1 MIRVLVTVALVLGI
15 GMPSALAADDKALA
29 VLNAALVER
38 DVLPRMD
45 RFSEATALLVP
56 AADAYCAALSA
67 TGLDT
72 LKRAYNGAADAWQG
86 IQHFRFGPMELL
98 LRTQRVAFWP
108 DPRNAVGRQLAEV
121 IAARDSAA
129 LTPQAFAQGRVTIQ
143 GLPAMERLLYD
154 DGAVAKLESGPEA
167 GFRCEMLRAIARN
180 LAGIGADMRGE
191 WRDGAKSYARVM
203 TTYGPGN
210 HYRTAQEAT
219 LDLFKSL
226 YTAVEIVADH
236 KLGKPLGASLAD
248 ARPALAESAR
258 SGRSMRNVQLDLEA
272 GAALYQAGIDAYVR
286 DVAKH
291 PALALAIAQGF
302 DKTIADAKVVSVPVE
317 VAVRDSSRR
326 AAAEKTQ
333 REAATLKTLL
343 AQKLSPALGIPVGFN
358 ALDGD

>member
-1 MIRVLVTVALVLGI
+1 MMRAFMAVVLVLGFWT
-15 GMPSALAADDKALA
+15 PLASAADDKALA
-29 VLNAALVER
+29 ALNATLVER

-45 RFSEATALLVP
+45 RFAEATAALVP
-56 AADAYCAALSA
+56 ATDAYCAGPNAA
-67 TGLDT
+67 GLDA

-86 IQHFRFGPMELL
+86 VQHFRFGPMELL

-154 DGAVAKLESGPEA
+154 DSAVAKLENGPEA

-180 LAGIGADMRGE
+180 LAGIGADMRRE
-191 WRDGAKSYARVM
+191 WRDGAKPYARVM
-203 TTYGPGN
+203 TTYGPDA
-210 HYRTAQEAT
+210 HYRSAQEAT

-236 KLGKPLGASLAD
+236 KLGKPLGTSLAD
-248 ARPALAESAR
+248 ARPALAEAVR
-258 SGRSMRNVQLDLEA
+258 SGRSLRNVQLDLEA
-272 GAALYQAGIDAYVR
+272 GAALYRVGMEAYVR
-286 DVAKH
+286 DVAKD
-291 PALALAIAQGF
+291 PALAGQIAQAF
-302 DKTIADAKVVSVPVE
+302 DKAVADAKAIPMPVE
-317 VAVRDSSRR
+317 AAVRDSSGR
-326 AAAEKTQ
+326 AAVEKTQ
-333 REAATLKTLL
+333 RDAAALKTLL